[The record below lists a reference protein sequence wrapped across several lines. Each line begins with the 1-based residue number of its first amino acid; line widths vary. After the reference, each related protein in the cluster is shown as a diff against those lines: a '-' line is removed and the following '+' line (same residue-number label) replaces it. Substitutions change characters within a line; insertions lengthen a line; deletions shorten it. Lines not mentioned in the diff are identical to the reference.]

1 MRRTPAF
8 RAVAV
13 LTLAV
18 VAASCATTQ
27 LPPISATGAAFEPL
41 RDERVLWDEARAE
54 EDKLLAEVALYD
66 DPLLVD
72 YLEGLV
78 GRLEPAGMAANPEIA
93 YRGKVGEDPTLNAFA
108 YPHGAMF
115 VHTGLLARMENEDQ
129 LATVLAHE
137 MTHVEN
143 RHMLRF
149 RRSARNKQVALSVA
163 AVAAAVVIA
172 GEQGDAYGQGDWA
185 RGATI
190 GVLGDLLVGLGLQLA
205 FLASINGYGR
215 DLEIEADRGGFTKVA
230 AAGYAVA
237 QAPRVYELL
246 LDDHGEPNRAEAF
259 FFGSHP
265 RLTERIESSRAWV
278 AAHPAAAP
286 TPEQAAG
293 DGEPAASPAGSA
305 DSFERRMRPVVRDD
319 ARLNLEMGRLE
330 LAEAELDR
338 ARAAMP
344 EDPEVHLLTGRLKLA
359 RADAAKDPEVQAALR
374 DDAWAAFEEAV
385 RLDPGRPAPH
395 RELGLLAYRGGD
407 HERACAELRRYVEL
421 APEADDAARVRDYLL
436 ELDADGRCGEAR

>member
-1 MRRTPAF
+1 MLPERCEYLKGFARVVLEGPRLVEQGRVEAFDREAVGAQCLLDAGVARHDRRF
-8 RAVAV
+8 
-13 LTLAV
+13 
-18 VAASCATTQ
+18 VAAVPEDRAGSGLLGERTKPGECRS
-27 LPPISATGAAFEPL
+27 PPDRQDGSQIPQSVV
-41 RDERVLWDEARAE
+41 ER
-54 EDKLLAEVALYD
+54 
-66 DPLLVD
+66 
-72 YLEGLV
+72 LEGLMKP
-78 GRLEPAGMAANPEIA
+78 PAG
-93 YRGKVGEDPTLNAFA
+93 
-108 YPHGAMF
+108 
-115 VHTGLLARMENEDQ
+115 
-129 LATVLAHE
+129 
-137 MTHVEN
+137 
-143 RHMLRF
+143 
-149 RRSARNKQVALSVA
+149 
-163 AVAAAVVIA
+163 
-172 GEQGDAYGQGDWA
+172 QGDAYGQGDWA

-230 AAGYAVA
+230 AAGYDVA

-359 RADAAKDPEVQAALR
+359 RADAAKEPAVQAALR
-374 DDAWAAFEEAV
+374 DDAWTAFEEAV